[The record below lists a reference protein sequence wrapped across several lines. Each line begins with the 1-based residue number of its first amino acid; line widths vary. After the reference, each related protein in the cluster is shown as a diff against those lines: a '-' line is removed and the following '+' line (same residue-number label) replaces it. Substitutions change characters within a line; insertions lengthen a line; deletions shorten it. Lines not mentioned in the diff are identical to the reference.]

1 MGQNHLTYF
10 KIENFKRFDSFE
22 MENLGQ
28 YNLLVGDNNV
38 GKTSVLE
45 GLCFDENL
53 GHLVWGFM
61 NIFIRRKMINLD
73 NNNLPSFDDLQ
84 KSNLFENLIKDISK
98 HYLIE
103 YLTEGSI
110 QTEYIKI
117 HFEEYDNLSL
127 SERKNIIE
135 DTIMG
140 NTNAKYWLRYFI
152 GSGVLLNGDKIYN
165 GYFGRAMSEVLLK
178 KYRIS
183 MIYLNTGYDTD
194 LLSLFYKLLND
205 DKVLRNE
212 FLKTLKMI
220 LPKVDE
226 IRPHKIGEIEY
237 LAVGLEDK
245 NGLFPITYFG
255 DGVVKLTRI
264 LLEILD
270 AKGKRLMIDEIETGI
285 HFSRLKDFWKTVIT
299 LCKKYDVQLFATTHS
314 LECQR
319 YFVEAFTELGDD
331 FQKEARNI
339 SLVEDSEGQVKSV
352 TFDFKQFE
360 FAMEIGYNT
369 RGGF

>member
-1 MGQNHLTYF
+1 MGENHLTYF

-22 MENLGQ
+22 MENIGQ

-45 GLCFDENL
+45 GLCFEKNNL
-53 GHLVWGFM
+53 GQLIWGFI
-61 NIFIRRKMINLD
+61 NTFIKRKMINLG
-73 NNNLPSFDDLQ
+73 NNNRYPFFEDIQ
-84 KSNLFENLIKDISK
+84 KSNLFDNLIRDISK
-98 HYLIE
+98 PYLVEFI
-103 YLTEGSI
+103 T
-110 QTEYIKI
+110 
-117 HFEEYDNLSL
+117 
-127 SERKNIIE
+127 KNNSFAEIIE
-135 DTIMG
+135 IDFLEYYQLSPVELESKIEDHIFG
-140 NTNAKYWLRYFI
+140 DYNSKYWLRLFKD
-152 GSGVLLNGDKIYN
+152 GEKSGIFN
-165 GYFGRAMSEVLLK
+165 GYFGSALNEVLSRN
-178 KYRIS
+178 YRVN
-183 MIYLNTGYDTD
+183 MINLNTGDDTD
-194 LLSLFYKLLND
+194 LLSLFYKLLNE
-205 DKVLRNE
+205 DKILRNE
-212 FLKTLKMI
+212 FLKILKMI

-226 IRPHKIGEIEY
+226 IRPHKIGETEY

-314 LECQR
+314 LECQK
-319 YFVEAFTELGDD
+319 YFVYALAELEEEDR
-331 FQKEARNI
+331 KNARNI
-339 SLVEDSEGQVKSV
+339 SLVEDSEGQVKSI

>member
-1 MGQNHLTYF
+1 MGENHLTYF

-28 YNLLVGDNNV
+28 FNLLVGDNNV

-45 GLCFDENL
+45 GLCFDEKL
-53 GHLVWGFM
+53 GNLVWGFI
-61 NIFIRRKMINLD
+61 NIFIKRKMINLG
-73 NNNLPSFDDLQ
+73 NHNTYPLFDDFQ
-84 KSNLFENLIKDISK
+84 KSNLFENLFKDISK
-98 HYLIE
+98 PYLVE
-103 YLTEGSI
+103 FRSHNYQFTES
-110 QTEYIKI
+110 IKI
-117 HFEEYDNLSL
+117 DFLEYYQLNPIEIKS
-127 SERKNIIE
+127 KIE
-135 DTIMG
+135 DHVFG
-140 NTNAKYWLRYFI
+140 DNNSKFWLRLFSN
-152 GSGVLLNGDKIYN
+152 GEKKGVFN
-165 GYFGRAMSEVLLK
+165 GYFGSATYEVLSRN
-178 KYRIS
+178 YRVN
-183 MIYLNTGYDTD
+183 MVNLNTGYDID
-194 LLSLFYKLLND
+194 LLLLFYKILND

-226 IRPHKIGEIEY
+226 IRPHKVGETEY

-314 LECQR
+314 LECQK
-319 YFVEAFTELGDD
+319 YFVYALAELEEEDR
-331 FQKEARNI
+331 KNARNI
-339 SLVEDSEGQVKSV
+339 SLLENKEGNVESV
-352 TFDFKQFE
+352 TFDYEQFE
-360 FAMEIGYNT
+360 FALEIGANT
-369 RGGF
+369 RGGER

>member
-1 MGQNHLTYF
+1 MGENHLTYF

-22 MENLGQ
+22 MENIGQ

-45 GLCFDENL
+45 GLCFDKNL
-53 GHLVWGFM
+53 GYLVWSFI
-61 NIFIRRKMINLD
+61 NILIKRKMINL
-73 NNNLPSFDDLQ
+73 NNNTVPPFDDLQ
-84 KSNLFENLIKDISK
+84 KSNLFEILIKDISK

-103 YLTEGSI
+103 YLTEESI
-110 QTEYIKI
+110 QTEYITI
-117 HFEEYDNLSL
+117 DFEEYDNLSL
-127 SERKNIIE
+127 TERENIIE

-140 NTNAKYWLRYFI
+140 NTNAKYWLRYFSD
-152 GSGVLLNGDKIYN
+152 SGVLLNGSKIYN
-165 GYFGRAMSEVLLK
+165 GYFGRALSEVLLK
-178 KYRIS
+178 KYRVN
-183 MIYLNTGYDTD
+183 MIYLNDGYNTD
-194 LLSLFYKLLND
+194 VLSLFYKFLND
-205 DKVLRNE
+205 DKILRNE

-237 LAVGLEDK
+237 LAVGLEDR
-245 NGLFPITYFG
+245 NGLYPIIHFG

-285 HFSRLKDFWKTVIT
+285 HFSRLKDFWKTVIKM
-299 LCKKYDVQLFATTHS
+299 CKLHDVQLFATTHS
-314 LECQR
+314 LECQK
-319 YFVEAFTELGDD
+319 YFVDAFTELGEEY
-331 FQKEARNI
+331 QNEARNI
-339 SLVEDSEGQVKSV
+339 SLVENSEGQVKSV